1 MVLPLPQLFVSNI
14 ITLYQIPPQAK
25 VLMQNVTFIVE
36 KLSERCICS
45 EKLALKRFNLA
56 SSQDFQLYR
65 NNELLPWFGTYCG
78 QMVHFPIY
86 KYIVYL

>member
-14 ITLYQIPPQAK
+14 TLYQNPSAGKSINAER
-25 VLMQNVTFIVE
+25 NFYVE

-78 QMVHFPIY
+78 QWCIPR
-86 KYIVYL
+86 YINILFAF